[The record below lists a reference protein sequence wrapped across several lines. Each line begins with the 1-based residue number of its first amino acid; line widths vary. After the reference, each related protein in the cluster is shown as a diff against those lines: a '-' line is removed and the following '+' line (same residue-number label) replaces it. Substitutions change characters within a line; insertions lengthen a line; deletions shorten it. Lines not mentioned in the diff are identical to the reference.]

1 MKITIEFV
9 IFKLVISPGA
19 RFYFLTNFFQKG
31 DCQSKTEKKAPIGLF
46 ILELVLTNFQKNG
59 ILEQRK
65 QKK

>member
-9 IFKLVISPGA
+9 IFKLVINPGS
-19 RFYFLTNFFQKG
+19 RFYFLTNFLQKG
-31 DCQSKTEKKAPIGLF
+31 YCQSKTEKVSPIGLF
-46 ILELVLTNFQKNG
+46 IFELVLTDFPKNG